1 MADMTFTTRHSG
13 ASITCTGGLTMVH
26 LFSHVPSEVEVCES
40 ERGPVSVKVTKYA
53 ERSLPYATDATVVHL
68 DWETA
73 RQVAEAV
80 SKRLEQAEHEDP
92 TDTLRLVR

>member
-1 MADMTFTTRHSG
+1 MADTTFTIRHPG

-26 LFSHVPSEVEVCES
+26 LFGRVPSEVEVCES

-53 ERSLPYATDATVVHL
+53 EARLPYATDATVVHL

-73 RQVAEAV
+73 QQVAEAV
-80 SKRLEQAEHEDP
+80 SKRLEQQEHEDHS
-92 TDTLRLVR
+92 LGLHVV